1 MYEWHTESNVIN
13 KIRELIFSIQIM
25 NDKREKK
32 MLNSFISKFGQNP
45 QMIYPQWN
53 EKKEKQ
59 QEKHSNN
66 SQHPVKRVKTRETKN
81 AQLYKALNRQLQY
94 PRVCSCCESKETN

>member
-1 MYEWHTESNVIN
+1 MTHRIECNKQNSRADFLNPNYERQE
-13 KIRELIFSIQIM
+13 R
-25 NDKREKK
+25 KK